1 MNEKKPDEKPDH
13 SGMLRMH
20 WEKTVTNYANFVVIT
35 STPEEILLNFA
46 LNLNP
51 PQPGQP
57 TEVDVSSRVILTYPA
72 AKRLAMA
79 LGGVL
84 QQYEAAHG
92 TINAMPGAPPQQRPP
107 DQPRPR
113 FG

>member
-1 MNEKKPDEKPDH
+1 MADKKPDEKPDH
-13 SGMLRMH
+13 SGTLRMH
-20 WEKTVTNYANFVVIT
+20 WEKTVTNYANFAVIT
-35 STPEEILLNFA
+35 STPEEIILNFS

-51 PQPGQP
+51 PQPGVP
-57 TEVDVSSRVILTYPA
+57 TEVDVSSRVIMTYPA
-72 AKRLAMA
+72 AKRLALA

-84 QQYEAAHG
+84 QQYEAVHG
-92 TINAMPGAPPQQRPP
+92 TINAMPGAPPQRPP